1 MASFAELKRNYTID
15 QVAQALALNLQPKLS
30 NGVQQL
36 RGRCPVHGRE
46 GSRELVITPSRTNSD
61 GSIGAFYCWSTKS
74 GGDLVQLV
82 VHVRDCD
89 HRAAGEFIE
98 RHLGTVRTVPS
109 GGGAGPTVPQGRDGA
124 EKEVE
129 KTLQPLPYLE
139 PAHEE
144 VAKLGIG
151 PDLAKALGIGY
162 APKGTMR
169 GRVLVPCHDRSGVL
183 KAYCGVAP
191 SAETSPRLLFPSNF
205 SPDMHI
211 WNARRVTEGDLYACR
226 DVLEALG
233 AMENGV
239 DNVVAFLAPIT
250 AQSLEMLSSLM
261 DEKKIE
267 HLELF

>member
-1 MASFAELKRNYTID
+1 MASFVELKQKYTID
-15 QVAQALALNLQPKLS
+15 QVARVLQLSLTPKIS
-30 NGVQQL
+30 NGINQL

-46 GSRELVITPSRTNSD
+46 GSRELVITPSRVNAD
-61 GSIGAFYCWSTKS
+61 GSVGAFYCWCTKT

-82 VHVRDCD
+82 VHIRDCD
-89 HRAAGEFIE
+89 HRTAGEFIE
-98 RHLGTVRTVPS
+98 QNRGTVRTVPAAS
-109 GGGAGPTVPQGRDGA
+109 GTVPTVPQGRDGT
-124 EKEVE
+124 EKDPE
-129 KTLQPLPYLE
+129 KILQPLPYLE
-139 PAHEE
+139 PGHET

-151 PDLAKALGIGY
+151 EDLARTLALGY

-169 GRVLVPCHDRSGVL
+169 GRVLVPCHDRGGVL
-183 KAYCGVAP
+183 RAYCGIAP
-191 SAETSPRLLFPSNF
+191 APETSPRFLFPSNF

-211 WNARRVTEGDLYACR
+211 WNAHRVTEGDLFACR

-233 AMENGV
+233 AMQNGV
-239 DNVVAFLAPIT
+239 ENVVSFLAPIT

>member
-1 MASFAELKRNYTID
+1 MASFADLKQKFTID
-15 QVAQALALNLQPKLS
+15 QVARALQLNLEPKVS
-30 NGVQQL
+30 NGVHQL

-46 GSRELVITPSRTNSD
+46 GSRELVITPSRVNPD
-61 GSIGAFYCWSTKS
+61 GSLGAFYCWTTKT

-82 VHVRDCD
+82 VHIQGCD

-98 RHLGTVRTVPS
+98 RNLGTVRTVPPA
-109 GGGAGPTVPQGRDGA
+109 GGTVPTVPQGRDGTD
-124 EKEVE
+124 KEPP

-139 PAHEE
+139 PGHET
-144 VAKLGIG
+144 VAGLGIG
-151 PDLAKALGIGY
+151 VNLATALGIGY

-169 GRVLVPCHDRSGVL
+169 GRVLVPCHDRGGVL
-183 KAYCGVAP
+183 RAYCGIAP
-191 SAETSPRLLFPSNF
+191 AAETSPRFLFPSNF

-211 WNARRVTEGDLYACR
+211 WNAHRVTEGDLFACR

-233 AMENGV
+233 AMQNGV
-239 DNVVAFLAPIT
+239 ENVVAFLAPIT

-261 DEKKIE
+261 DE